1 MTSSQDS
8 KPKSPANIQ
17 SLIIRNPLTFTLD
30 TPVSKAIAMMA
41 EADSSYVIALDEA
54 TQSQA
59 VGIFTERDLV
69 RVNAQRL
76 DLEQLIVRSV
86 MSHPLISIQESAI
99 ASTHINAVNIN
110 KIIAIFQK
118 HHIRHLAVLEGDR
131 LVGFLIL
138 DKLMELLTQQ
148 ISQLALAEERAKLAL
163 KGANDAI
170 WDWDLDRNTKF
181 YSPRWKQMRGFSDRE
196 IGDSPD
202 DCINRIH
209 PDDYQR
215 VMKSIDDH
223 ILGKTKFFEIE
234 YRSQCKD
241 GSYLWVL
248 DRGQTVKDRD
258 GRATRLI
265 GFETDISD
273 RRCAEEKL
281 QKSEQRYR
289 AIMDNASDAICLA
302 DPQGNL
308 VEVNHKAEILLGY
321 TREELSKLHVSQ
333 IHPPDCLKAVREHFQ
348 GVVQGITA
356 QILESLVLRKDGS
369 LVPVEVTGSLIEL
382 DGTYIAQGI
391 LRDISKRKRIEA
403 ALVDSEKRYRALFN
417 HKSEAVFINSFTE
430 TGKPS
435 NFIEVNQTACES
447 LGYSRE
453 ELLTMG
459 PGDIMPKDFFCKRE
473 VIETLH
479 AQKYASQEI
488 LHQTKDGK
496 IFPVELNLVELED
509 SQGKTLVI
517 ASARD
522 ISDRKEYEN
531 QLELTNAELIRA
543 KRLKD
548 EFLANM
554 SHELRTPLNAILGM
568 SEGLLE
574 GILGSMNQRQTQAI
588 ATIEKSGRHLL
599 ELINDILDLSKI
611 EAGKLE
617 LEISRVN
624 ILQLCQSSLNFVK
637 HQAFKRQIQLRAN
650 LSQDIGEMA
659 LDERR
664 IRQVLINLLSNA
676 VKFTPI
682 GGRVTLDVHYEP
694 IEINLAEHISLTRIP
709 LQPRPNS
716 VLESC
721 PLEDRFYL
729 CISVTDTGIGID
741 PLDQVKLFKPFVQI
755 DSSFNRKYEGTGLG
769 LALVK
774 QIVEMHGGDVN
785 LRSQIGEGS
794 CFTVRLP
801 YVCTVS
807 DFHIAQSPEDEN
819 IQIVDLSFEQPNH
832 QSNHQSNP
840 SVNVIPAKP
849 TTNFPTILIAED
861 NEANTISVTSYLE
874 AKGYHCVIAQT
885 GLEAIV
891 LAKVHH
897 PQLILMDIQMPEM
910 DGITATKQIRNEP
923 IVANIPNIALTAL
936 AMTGDRERCLEA
948 GANDYLSKPFQLK
961 YLAQV
966 IEDLIKPKSQN
977 K

>member
-1 MTSSQDS
+1 MNLSQDLS
-8 KPKSPANIQ
+8 SKSPINIQ
-17 SLIIRNPLTFTLD
+17 SLIIRNPLTVTLN
-30 TPVSKAIAMMA
+30 TSVGRAIAMMA
-41 EADSSYVIALDEA
+41 EADSSYVIVLDEIN
-54 TQSQA
+54 QSQA

-69 RVNAQRL
+69 RVSAQRL
-76 DLEQLIVRSV
+76 DLDQLTMISV
-86 MSHPLISIQESAI
+86 INQPVISIQESAI
-99 ASTHINAVNIN
+99 ATITDINA
-110 KIIAIFQK
+110 IIAIFQK
-118 HHIRHLAVLEGDR
+118 HRIRYLAVLEGDR
-131 LVGFLIL
+131 FVGLL
-138 DKLMELLTQQ
+138 SQDNLSELLTQQ
-148 ISQLALAEERAKLAL
+148 VSQLTLMVERAQLAL

-170 WDWDLDRNTKF
+170 WDWDLEHNTKF
-181 YSPRWKQMRGFSDRE
+181 FSPRWKQMRGFSDQE
-196 IGDSPD
+196 IGNSPD
-202 DCINRIH
+202 ECINRIH
-209 PDDYQR
+209 PHDYKHF
-215 VMKSIDDH
+215 MKSLDRH
-223 ILGKTKFFEIE
+223 ILGQTEFFEIE

-241 GSYLWVL
+241 GSYIWVL
-248 DRGQTVKDRD
+248 DRGQTVKNQA
-258 GRATRLI
+258 GRATRFI

-273 RRCAEEKL
+273 RKHSEEKL
-281 QKSEQRYR
+281 QKSEQRYH
-289 AIMDNASDAICLA
+289 ALMDNASDAICLA
-302 DPQGNL
+302 DAQGNL
-308 VEVNHKAEILLGY
+308 IEVNHKAEILLGY

-333 IHPPDCLKAVREHFQ
+333 IHPPDALQAVREHFQ
-348 GVVQGITA
+348 TVVQGIA
-356 QILESLVLRKDGS
+356 APMLESLILRKDGS
-369 LVPVEVTGSLIEL
+369 IVPVEVTGSLIEL

-391 LRDISKRKRIEA
+391 LRDISKRKRIES
-403 ALVDSEKRYRALFN
+403 ALFDSQKRYRALFN
-417 HKSEAVFINSFTE
+417 HKSDAVFINSFTE

-435 NFIEVNQTACES
+435 NFIEVNQAACES

-517 ASARD
+517 ASARN
-522 ISDRKEYEN
+522 ISDRKDHEH
-531 QLELTNAELIRA
+531 QLELANAELIRA
-543 KRLKD
+543 TRLKD

-574 GILGSMNQRQTQAI
+574 GILGAINERQTQAI
-588 ATIEKSGRHLL
+588 AAIEKSGRHLL
-599 ELINDILDLSKI
+599 SLINDILDLSKI

-617 LEISRVN
+617 LEITKVD

-650 LSQDIGEMA
+650 LSKDVGEMS

-694 IEINLAEHISLTRIP
+694 IEVNLAEHISLTRIP
-709 LQPRPNS
+709 LQSKPNS
-716 VLESC
+716 VLDSC

-729 CISVTDTGIGID
+729 CISVTDTGIGIS
-741 PLDQVKLFKPFVQI
+741 PLDQLKLFKPFVQI

-774 QIVEMHGGDVN
+774 QIVEMHGGDIN

-801 YVCTVS
+801 YVCMTP
-807 DFHIAQSPEDEN
+807 DFQISQLSEDDQS
-819 IQIVDLSFEQPNH
+819 QIIDTSFEQ
-832 QSNHQSNP
+832 SNP
-840 SVNVIPAKP
+840 QSQSVVDTIPP
-849 TTNFPTILIAED
+849 MENTLPTILIAED
-861 NEANTISVTSYLE
+861 NEANTISVTSYLQ
-874 AKGYHCVIAQT
+874 AKGYYCLIAQN
-885 GLEAIV
+885 GQEAID
-891 LAKVHH
+891 LARIHH

-923 IVANIPNIALTAL
+923 IIADIPIIALTAL
-936 AMTGDRERCLEA
+936 AMTGDREKCLEA
-948 GANDYLSKPFQLK
+948 GANDYLSKPYQLK
-961 YLAQV
+961 YLAKV
-966 IEDLIKPKSQN
+966 IQDLIAKNEKPK
-977 K
+977 

>member
-1 MTSSQDS
+1 
-8 KPKSPANIQ
+8 
-17 SLIIRNPLTFTLD
+17 
-30 TPVSKAIAMMA
+30 MMA
-41 EADSSYVIALDEA
+41 EADSSYVIVVDEA
-54 TQSQA
+54 NQSQA

-69 RVNAQRL
+69 RVSAQGL
-76 DLEQLIVRSV
+76 DLEQLMMDSV
-86 MSHPLISIQESAI
+86 MSHPVISIQEESISTITDINTI
-99 ASTHINAVNIN
+99 A
-110 KIIAIFQK
+110 AIFQK
-118 HHIRHLAVLEGDR
+118 DHIRHLAVLAGDR
-131 LVGFLIL
+131 LVGLLIQDSL
-138 DKLMELLTQQ
+138 IELLIQQ
-148 ISQLALAEERAKLAL
+148 VSQLTIAEERSQLAL

-181 YSPRWKQMRGFSDRE
+181 FSPRWKQMRGFSDQE

-202 DCINRIH
+202 ECISRIH
-209 PDDYQR
+209 PDDYHR
-215 VMKSIDDH
+215 FMRTLDEHV
-223 ILGKTKFFEIE
+223 LGESEFFEIE

-248 DRGQTVKDRD
+248 DRGQTVKNQA
-258 GRATRLI
+258 GKATRFI

-273 RRCAEEKL
+273 RKHSEEKL

-289 AIMDNASDAICLA
+289 ALMDNASDAIFLA
-302 DPQGNL
+302 DAQGNL
-308 VEVNHKAEILLGY
+308 IEANHKAEILLGY
-321 TREELSKLHVSQ
+321 TREELSRLHVSQ
-333 IHPPDCLKAVREHFQ
+333 IHPVDSLKAVREHFQ
-348 GVVQGITA
+348 GVVQGIATSM
-356 QILESLVLRKDGS
+356 LESFVLRKDGS
-369 LVPVEVTGSLIEL
+369 QVPVEITGSRIEL
-382 DGTYIAQGI
+382 DETFIAQGI
-391 LRDISKRKRIEA
+391 FRDISDRKRIES
-403 ALVDSEKRYRALFN
+403 ALVDSQKRYRALFN
-417 HKSEAVFINSFTE
+417 HKSEAVFINSFTD

-435 NFIEVNQTACES
+435 NFIEVNQTACEI

-517 ASARD
+517 ASARN
-522 ISDRKEYEN
+522 ISDRKDYEH
-531 QLELTNAELIRA
+531 QLELANAELIRA
-543 KRLKD
+543 TRLKD

-554 SHELRTPLNAILGM
+554 SHELRTPLNSILGM

-574 GILGSMNQRQTQAI
+574 GILGAINQRQTQAI
-588 ATIEKSGRHLL
+588 TAIEKSGRHLL
-599 ELINDILDLSKI
+599 ALINDILDLSKI

-617 LEISRVN
+617 LDITKVN

-650 LSQDIGEMA
+650 LSQNIGEMF

-664 IRQVLINLLSNA
+664 LRQVLINLLSNA

-682 GGRVTLDVHYEP
+682 GGRVILDVHYEP

-729 CISVTDTGIGID
+729 CISITDTGIGID
-741 PLDQVKLFKPFVQI
+741 SLDQVKLFKPFVQI

-774 QIVEMHGGDVN
+774 QIVEMHGGDVT

-801 YVCTVS
+801 YVCRVPDVDIT
-807 DFHIAQSPEDEN
+807 QSPEDEN
-819 IQIVDLSFEQPNH
+819 SQILDLLFQQSDL
-832 QSNHQSNP
+832 QSNSQSNP
-840 SVNVIPAKP
+840 NENVIPP
-849 TTNFPTILIAED
+849 LSNNLRTILIAED

-885 GLEAIV
+885 GLEAIN

-923 IVANIPNIALTAL
+923 IVADIPIIALTAL
-936 AMTGDRERCLEA
+936 AMSGDRERCLEA

-966 IEDLIKPKSQN
+966 IEDLIAKTEKPK
-977 K
+977 

>member
-1 MTSSQDS
+1 MYKRQ
-8 KPKSPANIQ
+8 
-17 SLIIRNPLTFTLD
+17 
-30 TPVSKAIAMMA
+30 
-41 EADSSYVIALDEA
+41 
-54 TQSQA
+54 
-59 VGIFTERDLV
+59 
-69 RVNAQRL
+69 
-76 DLEQLIVRSV
+76 
-86 MSHPLISIQESAI
+86 
-99 ASTHINAVNIN
+99 
-110 KIIAIFQK
+110 
-118 HHIRHLAVLEGDR
+118 
-131 LVGFLIL
+131 
-138 DKLMELLTQQ
+138 
-148 ISQLALAEERAKLAL
+148 
-163 KGANDAI
+163 
-170 WDWDLDRNTKF
+170 
-181 YSPRWKQMRGFSDRE
+181 
-196 IGDSPD
+196 
-202 DCINRIH
+202 
-209 PDDYQR
+209 
-215 VMKSIDDH
+215 
-223 ILGKTKFFEIE
+223 
-234 YRSQCKD
+234 
-241 GSYLWVL
+241 
-248 DRGQTVKDRD
+248 
-258 GRATRLI
+258 
-265 GFETDISD
+265 
-273 RRCAEEKL
+273 
-281 QKSEQRYR
+281 
-289 AIMDNASDAICLA
+289 
-302 DPQGNL
+302 
-308 VEVNHKAEILLGY
+308 LLGY

-333 IHPPDCLKAVREHFQ
+333 IHPPDALQAVREHFQ
-348 GVVQGITA
+348 TVVQGIA
-356 QILESLVLRKDGS
+356 APMLESLVLRKDGS

-391 LRDISKRKRIEA
+391 LRDISKRKRIQA
-403 ALVDSEKRYRALFN
+403 DLFDSEKRYQALFN

-459 PGDIMPKDFFCKRE
+459 PGDIMPTDFFCKRE

-479 AQKYASQEI
+479 SQKYASQEI

-496 IFPVELNLVELED
+496 IFPVELNLVELKD

-522 ISDRKEYEN
+522 ISDRKNYEH

-543 KRLKD
+543 TRLKD

-554 SHELRTPLNAILGM
+554 SHELRTPLNSILGM

-574 GILGSMNQRQTQAI
+574 GILGAINQRQSQAI
-588 ATIEKSGRHLL
+588 TAIEKSGRHLL

-617 LEISRVN
+617 LEITKVN

-650 LSQDIGEMA
+650 LSKEIGEMS

-682 GGRVTLDVHYEP
+682 GGRVVLDVHYEP
-694 IEINLAEHISLTRIP
+694 IEVNLAEHISLTRIP
-709 LQPRPNS
+709 VQPKPNS

-755 DSSFNRKYEGTGLG
+755 DSSLNRKYEGTGLG

-774 QIVEMHGGDVN
+774 QIVEMHGGDVT

-801 YVCTVS
+801 YVCRTPDV
-807 DFHIAQSPEDEN
+807 DIRQSPADESS
-819 IQIVDLSFEQPNH
+819 QIPDIFFGT
-832 QSNHQSNP
+832 SNP
-840 SVNVIPAKP
+840 QSEPETNSSESSIPESP
-849 TTNFPTILIAED
+849 NTNLPTILIAED

-885 GLEAIV
+885 GLEAIA
-891 LAKVHH
+891 LAKIHQ

-923 IVANIPNIALTAL
+923 IVADIPIIALTAL
-936 AMTGDRERCLEA
+936 AMSGDRERCLEA

-966 IEDLIKPKSQN
+966 IEDLIAKTEKPK
-977 K
+977 

>member
-1 MTSSQDS
+1 MNISQDLS
-8 KPKSPANIQ
+8 PKSPINIQ
-17 SLIIRNPLTFTLD
+17 SLIVRNPLTVTLG
-30 TPVSKAIAMMA
+30 TSVGRAIAMMA
-41 EADSSYVIALDEA
+41 ETDSGYVIVLDEIN
-54 TQSQA
+54 QSQA

-69 RVNAQRL
+69 RVSAQRL
-76 DLEQLIVRSV
+76 DLQQLTMISV
-86 MSHPLISIQESAI
+86 MSQPVVSIQESAI
-99 ASTHINAVNIN
+99 ASTDINAVNIN

-118 HHIRHLAVLEGDR
+118 HQIRHLAVLEGDR
-131 LVGFLIL
+131 LTGLLIKVNL
-138 DKLMELLTQQ
+138 IELLTQQ
-148 ISQLALAEERAKLAL
+148 VSQLALVGERANLAL
-163 KGANDAI
+163 KGSNDAI
-170 WDWDLDRNTKF
+170 WDWDLEHNTKF
-181 YSPRWKQMRGFSDRE
+181 FSSRWKQMRGFGDQE

-202 DCINRIH
+202 ECIRRIH
-209 PDDYQR
+209 PDDYHR
-215 VMKSIDDH
+215 FMKTLDDH
-223 ILGKTKFFEIE
+223 VLGQTEFFEIE

-241 GSYLWVL
+241 GSYIWVL
-248 DRGQTVKDRD
+248 DRGQTVKNQA
-258 GRATRLI
+258 GRATRFI

-273 RRCAEEKL
+273 R
-281 QKSEQRYR
+281 
-289 AIMDNASDAICLA
+289 
-302 DPQGNL
+302 
-308 VEVNHKAEILLGY
+308 
-321 TREELSKLHVSQ
+321 
-333 IHPPDCLKAVREHFQ
+333 
-348 GVVQGITA
+348 
-356 QILESLVLRKDGS
+356 
-369 LVPVEVTGSLIEL
+369 
-382 DGTYIAQGI
+382 
-391 LRDISKRKRIEA
+391 KRTEA
-403 ALVDSEKRYRALFN
+403 ALVDSEKRYQALFH
-417 HKSEAVFINSFTE
+417 HKSDAVFINGFTE

-479 AQKYASQEI
+479 AQKYANQEI

-517 ASARD
+517 ASARN
-522 ISDRKEYEN
+522 ISDRKNHEH
-531 QLELTNAELIRA
+531 QLELANAELIRA
-543 KRLKD
+543 TRLKD

-574 GILGSMNQRQTQAI
+574 GILGAINERQSQAI
-588 ATIEKSGRHLL
+588 AAIEKSGRHLL
-599 ELINDILDLSKI
+599 SLINDILDLSKI

-617 LEISRVN
+617 LEITKVD

-650 LSQDIGEMA
+650 LSKEVGEMS

-694 IEINLAEHISLTRIP
+694 IEVNLAEHISLTRIP
-709 LQPRPNS
+709 LQSKPNS

-729 CISVTDTGIGID
+729 CISVTDTGIGIS
-741 PLDQVKLFKPFVQI
+741 PLDQLKLFKPFVQI

-785 LRSQIGEGS
+785 LRSQIGESS

-801 YVCTVS
+801 YVCMAPDVQIS
-807 DFHIAQSPEDEN
+807 QLSEDEQS
-819 IQIVDLSFEQPNH
+819 QIIDASFEQ
-832 QSNHQSNP
+832 SNP
-840 SVNVIPAKP
+840 QSHSVVDTIPAMEN
-849 TTNFPTILIAED
+849 TLPTILIAED
-861 NEANTISVTSYLE
+861 NEANTISVTSYLQ
-874 AKGYHCVIAQT
+874 AKGYYCVIAQN
-885 GLEAIV
+885 GQEAIN
-891 LAKVHH
+891 LARIHH

-923 IVANIPNIALTAL
+923 ILADIPIIALTAL
-936 AMTGDRERCLEA
+936 AMTGDREKCLEA
-948 GANDYLSKPFQLK
+948 GANDYLSKPYQLK
-961 YLAQV
+961 YLAKV
-966 IEDLIKPKSQN
+966 IETLIAKNEKPN
-977 K
+977 PDAV

>member
-1 MTSSQDS
+1 MNLSQDLS
-8 KPKSPANIQ
+8 SKSPINIQ
-17 SLIIRNPLTFTLD
+17 SLIIRNPLIVTLN
-30 TPVSKAIAMMA
+30 TSVGKAIALMA
-41 EADSSYVIALDEA
+41 EVDSSYVIVLDKIN
-54 TQSQA
+54 QSQA

-69 RVNAQRL
+69 RVSAQRL
-76 DLEQLIVRSV
+76 DLDQPV
-86 MSHPLISIQESAI
+86 ISIQEESI
-99 ASTHINAVNIN
+99 STITDINV
-110 KIIAIFQK
+110 IIAIFQK
-118 HHIRHLAVLEGDR
+118 HQIRHLAVLSGDR
-131 LVGFLIL
+131 LTGMLIKVNL
-138 DKLMELLTQQ
+138 IELLTQQ
-148 ISQLALAEERAKLAL
+148 VSQLALVGERANLAL
-163 KGANDAI
+163 KGSNDAI
-170 WDWDLDRNTKF
+170 WDWDLEHNTKF
-181 YSPRWKQMRGFSDRE
+181 FSSRWKQMRGFGDQE

-202 DCINRIH
+202 ECIRRIH
-209 PDDYQR
+209 PDDYHR
-215 VMKSIDDH
+215 FMKSLDDH
-223 ILGKTKFFEIE
+223 VLGQTEFFEIE

-241 GSYLWVL
+241 GSYIWVL
-248 DRGQTVKDRD
+248 DRGQTVKNQA
-258 GRATRLI
+258 GRATRFI

-273 RRCAEEKL
+273 RKHSEEKL
-281 QKSEQRYR
+281 QKSEQGYH
-289 AIMDNASDAICLA
+289 ALMDNASDAICLA
-302 DPQGNL
+302 DAQGNL
-308 VEVNHKAEILLGY
+308 IEVNHKAEILLGY

-333 IHPPDCLKAVREHFQ
+333 IHPPDALQEVREHFQ
-348 GVVQGITA
+348 TVVQGIA
-356 QILESLVLRKDGS
+356 APMLESLVLRKDGS
-369 LVPVEVTGSLIEL
+369 QVPVEITGSLIEL
-382 DGTYIAQGI
+382 EGTFIAQGI
-391 LRDISKRKRIEA
+391 FRDISKRKRIES
-403 ALVDSEKRYRALFN
+403 ALVDSQKRYRALFN
-417 HKSEAVFINSFTE
+417 HKSDAVFINSFTE

-435 NFIEVNQTACES
+435 NFIEVNQAACES

-517 ASARD
+517 ASARN
-522 ISDRKEYEN
+522 ISDRKDYEH
-531 QLELTNAELIRA
+531 QLELANAELIRA

-574 GILGSMNQRQTQAI
+574 GILGAINERQTQAI
-588 ATIEKSGRHLL
+588 TAIEKSGRHLL
-599 ELINDILDLSKI
+599 SLINDILDLSKI

-617 LEISRVN
+617 LEITKVD

-650 LSQDIGEMA
+650 LSKEVGEMS

-694 IEINLAEHISLTRIP
+694 IEVNLAEHISLTRIP
-709 LQPRPNS
+709 LQPKPNS

-729 CISVTDTGIGID
+729 CISVTDTGIGIA
-741 PLDQVKLFKPFVQI
+741 PLDQLKLFKPFVQI

-801 YVCTVS
+801 YVCMTP
-807 DFHIAQSPEDEN
+807 DFQSSQLSEDDQS
-819 IQIVDLSFEQPNH
+819 QIIDTSFEQ
-832 QSNHQSNP
+832 SNP
-840 SVNVIPAKP
+840 QSDSVVDNTIPAMEN
-849 TTNFPTILIAED
+849 TLPTILIAED
-861 NEANTISVTSYLE
+861 NEANTISVTSYLQ
-874 AKGYHCVIAQT
+874 AKGYYCVIAQN
-885 GLEAIV
+885 GQEAIN
-891 LAKVHH
+891 LARIHH

-923 IVANIPNIALTAL
+923 ILADIPIIALTAL
-936 AMTGDRERCLEA
+936 AMTGDREKCLEA
-948 GANDYLSKPFQLK
+948 GANDYLSKPYQLK
-961 YLAQV
+961 YLAKV
-966 IEDLIKPKSQN
+966 IQDLIAKNEKPK
-977 K
+977 